1 MRKLDDPELSRL
13 RHSAAHMLAQA
24 VQHLFPDAK
33 PTIGP
38 PTEDGFYYDFARET
52 PFTPEDLKALE
63 KEMRRSTK
71 RGEKFEER
79 EVTRDEALELF
90 SDNPFKVELISE
102 VADDERKTLWTNG
115 DFTDWCRGPHVSGT
129 GKVRHFKLQSLA
141 GAYWRGDEKNPMLQ
155 RIYGTAFP
163 TREELD
169 EHLHRIEEARKRD
182 HRRLGRELE
191 LFTIVPEIGAGLPLW
206 LPKGATI
213 RRILE
218 DYIVTEELRQG
229 YQHVY
234 SPHLAKVELYKTS
247 GHWEHY
253 QHDMFPPMKMGNE
266 ELVLRPMN
274 CPHHFMMYKQKR
286 HSYRELPL
294 RLAEIGTMYRYEQ
307 SGELTGL
314 SRVRVMNLNDAH
326 IFCMPEQI
334 KSEVANVVRL
344 IQSAYQRLGFKDY
357 WYRLSLRDPEDK
369 EKYVA
374 NDEMWDSA
382 EQMMREA
389 LDELGLEYEES
400 VGDACF
406 YGPKLDVQVPNVMGK
421 DETLSTV
428 QLDFHMPERFEL
440 EYIGADGNAHRPVV
454 IHRGVISTMER
465 MVAFL
470 IELYGG
476 AFPLWLAPVQMKLL
490 PIADRHHEYC
500 YQVNERLREASL
512 RSEVDNRNEKIG
524 RKIRESQLEKIPYM
538 LIVGDREVE
547 SGTVAVRSREEGDLG
562 PRSVEEFL
570 EQTRTELTAEKAT

>member
-307 SGELTGL
+307 SGELAGL

>member
-213 RRILE
+213 RRVLE

-307 SGELTGL
+307 SGELAGL